1 MAMSEAASQSMADRG
16 ENRSRQP
23 QSSAF
28 RDFIGSGWGP
38 RPSELPERERVA
50 DFLRDRT
57 LKAGAPFPGERLVV
71 PAGPYKV
78 RSNDC
83 DYRFRAHSA
92 FAHLSGLGGE
102 KEPDTVLVL
111 EPNEDGTHTP
121 LLFFKPRASRSSKE
135 FYADARY
142 GEFWVGARPSLEELS
157 AQTGLETRHIDTLRD
172 VLAKDAGTV
181 QLRIVRGVD
190 ANVEAM
196 VNEVRTQAGLPAG
209 EEAREDD
216 ERFEERLS
224 EIRLTK
230 DAFELDEMI
239 RAVEVTKAGFE
250 DIIRVLPRAVGH
262 RRGER
267 VIEGAFRAV
276 AREEGNGEGY
286 ETIAASGN
294 HANTLHWIDND
305 GEVREGDLVL
315 VDAGVEVDSL
325 YTADIT
331 RTLPVNGRFTEV
343 QARVYQAVLDA
354 CEAALARAGEPGCRF
369 KDVHDAAMKVI
380 AARLHEWGILPVT
393 PEESLSPEGQ
403 QHRRWMPHGTSH
415 HLGLDV
421 HDCAKA
427 RAELYQG
434 AAGAG
439 HGLHD
444 RAGPVLPRRRPA
456 DPRGIP
462 GHRRAHRRRRRRER
476 RRHRHAHLRGHPA
489 HDRGCRGVDRA
500 RSVPLRAAKTLRLRL
515 GLVLFG
521 GRGRGVLVSG
531 RRTFGADCCRGR
543 GLGRAHGSVGL
554 DGRGLGRLATTGH
567 LPVLGR
573 CTEAGATIGEETDG
587 ILLGAHLLRT
597 RAHDARA
604 VAGSAL
610 QDLIGAVNVGRG
622 QDRVALRDN
631 LLRGHEVAAA
641 SANDEGQGGQSHT
654 DQGANDDAAD
664 DPRTRSAR
672 ALSGGHEH
680 ATQGSPQAA
689 AGGAREGRASDRQ
702 ASFDAFDEVQV
713 GADNRNRGN
722 IEASIRQEVDTGT
735 GLRVG
740 LVRGDLGA
748 CGHLRVHH
756 DSHFFSFVPGLG
768 GMERIVHAAT
778 GSSVRICGHQPKMEE

>member
-1 MAMSEAASQSMADRG
+1 MSEEATQSMADRG
-16 ENRSRQP
+16 DNRSRQP

-38 RPSELPERERVA
+38 RPTELPARERVA
-50 DFLRDRT
+50 DFLNDRT

-111 EPNEDGTHTP
+111 EPNDDGTHTP

-172 VLAKDAGTV
+172 ALAKDAGTV

-196 VNEVRTQAGLPAG
+196 VNEVRSQAGLPVG

-216 ERFEERLS
+216 ERLEERLS

-230 DAFELDEMI
+230 DAFELEEMV

-250 DIIRVLPRAVGH
+250 DIIRILPRAVGH

-331 RTLPVNGRFTEV
+331 RTLPVN
-343 QARVYQAVLDA
+343 
-354 CEAALARAGEPGCRF
+354 
-369 KDVHDAAMKVI
+369 
-380 AARLHEWGILPVT
+380 
-393 PEESLSPEGQ
+393 
-403 QHRRWMPHGTSH
+403 
-415 HLGLDV
+415 
-421 HDCAKA
+421 
-427 RAELYQG
+427 
-434 AAGAG
+434 
-439 HGLHD
+439 
-444 RAGPVLPRRRPA
+444 
-456 DPRGIP
+456 
-462 GHRRAHRRRRRRER
+462 
-476 RRHRHAHLRGHPA
+476 
-489 HDRGCRGVDRA
+489 
-500 RSVPLRAAKTLRLRL
+500 
-515 GLVLFG
+515 
-521 GRGRGVLVSG
+521 
-531 RRTFGADCCRGR
+531 
-543 GLGRAHGSVGL
+543 
-554 DGRGLGRLATTGH
+554 
-567 LPVLGR
+567 
-573 CTEAGATIGEETDG
+573 
-587 ILLGAHLLRT
+587 
-597 RAHDARA
+597 
-604 VAGSAL
+604 
-610 QDLIGAVNVGRG
+610 
-622 QDRVALRDN
+622 
-631 LLRGHEVAAA
+631 
-641 SANDEGQGGQSHT
+641 
-654 DQGANDDAAD
+654 
-664 DPRTRSAR
+664 
-672 ALSGGHEH
+672 
-680 ATQGSPQAA
+680 
-689 AGGAREGRASDRQ
+689 
-702 ASFDAFDEVQV
+702 
-713 GADNRNRGN
+713 
-722 IEASIRQEVDTGT
+722 
-735 GLRVG
+735 
-740 LVRGDLGA
+740 
-748 CGHLRVHH
+748 
-756 DSHFFSFVPGLG
+756 
-768 GMERIVHAAT
+768 
-778 GSSVRICGHQPKMEE
+778 

>member
-1 MAMSEAASQSMADRG
+1 MSEEETQSMAERG
-16 ENRSRQP
+16 ESRSRQP

-28 RDFIGSGWGP
+28 REFIGSGWGP

-50 DFLRDRT
+50 DFLNART

-92 FAHLSGLGGE
+92 FAHLTGLGAE

-111 EPNEDGTHTP
+111 EPNEDGTHTA

-196 VNEVRTQAGLPAG
+196 VNEVRTQAGLPAS

-216 ERFEERLS
+216 ERFEEHLS
-224 EIRLTK
+224 EIRLIK

-239 RAVEVTKAGFE
+239 RAVAVTKAGFE

-267 VIEGAFRAV
+267 VIEGAFAAV

-305 GEVREGDLVL
+305 GTVREGDLVL

-354 CEAALARAGEPGCRF
+354 CEAALARANEPGCRF

-380 AARLHEWGILPVT
+380 AARLYEWGILPVT
-393 PEESLSPEGQ
+393 PDESLAPEGQ

-421 HDCAKA
+421 HDCAQAK
-427 RAELYQG
+427 AELYMWAELEPG
-434 AAGAG
+434 MVFTIEPALYFKEEDLSIPEEYRGIGIRLEDDVLCTEDGNVNMSAA
-439 HGLHD
+439 
-444 RAGPVLPRRRPA
+444 LPRTVE
-456 DPRGIP
+456 GI
-462 GHRRAHRRRRRRER
+462 EEWM
-476 RRHRHAHLRGHPA
+476 
-489 HDRGCRGVDRA
+489 
-500 RSVPLRAAKTLRLRL
+500 AK
-515 GLVLFG
+515 
-521 GRGRGVLVSG
+521 
-531 RRTFGADCCRGR
+531 
-543 GLGRAHGSVGL
+543 
-554 DGRGLGRLATTGH
+554 LA
-567 LPVLGR
+567 
-573 CTEAGATIGEETDG
+573 
-587 ILLGAHLLRT
+587 
-597 RAHDARA
+597 
-604 VAGSAL
+604 
-610 QDLIGAVNVGRG
+610 
-622 QDRVALRDN
+622 
-631 LLRGHEVAAA
+631 
-641 SANDEGQGGQSHT
+641 
-654 DQGANDDAAD
+654 
-664 DPRTRSAR
+664 
-672 ALSGGHEH
+672 
-680 ATQGSPQAA
+680 
-689 AGGAREGRASDRQ
+689 
-702 ASFDAFDEVQV
+702 
-713 GADNRNRGN
+713 
-722 IEASIRQEVDTGT
+722 
-735 GLRVG
+735 
-740 LVRGDLGA
+740 
-748 CGHLRVHH
+748 
-756 DSHFFSFVPGLG
+756 
-768 GMERIVHAAT
+768 
-778 GSSVRICGHQPKMEE
+778 K

>member
-1 MAMSEAASQSMADRG
+1 M
-16 ENRSRQP
+16 
-23 QSSAF
+23 
-28 RDFIGSGWGP
+28 
-38 RPSELPERERVA
+38 
-50 DFLRDRT
+50 
-57 LKAGAPFPGERLVV
+57 

-92 FAHLSGLGGE
+92 FAHLSGLGAE

-121 LLFFKPRASRSSKE
+121 LLFFKPRAPRSSKE

-196 VNEVRTQAGLPAG
+196 VNEVRTQASLPAG
-209 EEAREDD
+209 EDARKEDEAL
-216 ERFEERLS
+216 EEHLS
-224 EIRLTK
+224 EIRLIK
-230 DAFELDEMI
+230 DAFELEEMI

-354 CEAALARAGEPGCRF
+354 CEAALARANEPGCRF

-380 AARLHEWGILPVT
+380 AARLYEWGILPVT

-403 QHRRWMPHGTSH
+403 QHRR
-415 HLGLDV
+415 GLDV

-434 AAGAG
+434 ALLEPGMVFTIEP
-439 HGLHD
+439 GLYF
-444 RAGPVLPRRRPA
+444 RADDLLIPEEY
-456 DPRGIP
+456 RGI
-462 GHRRAHRRRRRRER
+462 
-476 RRHRHAHLRGHPA
+476 
-489 HDRGCRGVDRA
+489 GVRIEDD
-500 RSVPLRAAKTLRLRL
+500 V
-515 GLVLFG
+515 V
-521 GRGRGVLVSG
+521 VN
-531 RRTFGADCCRGR
+531 ADGT
-543 GLGRAHGSVGL
+543 V
-554 DGRGLGRLATTGH
+554 
-567 LPVLGR
+567 
-573 CTEAGATIGEETDG
+573 
-587 ILLGAHLLRT
+587 T
-597 RAHDARA
+597 RISED
-604 VAGSAL
+604 
-610 QDLIGAVNVGRG
+610 I
-622 QDRVALRDN
+622 
-631 LLRGHEVAAA
+631 
-641 SANDEGQGGQSHT
+641 
-654 DQGANDDAAD
+654 
-664 DPRTRSAR
+664 PRTIADVEEWIAR
-672 ALSGGHEH
+672 
-680 ATQGSPQAA
+680 
-689 AGGAREGRASDRQ
+689 
-702 ASFDAFDEVQV
+702 VQS
-713 GADNRNRGN
+713 R
-722 IEASIRQEVDTGT
+722 
-735 GLRVG
+735 
-740 LVRGDLGA
+740 
-748 CGHLRVHH
+748 
-756 DSHFFSFVPGLG
+756 
-768 GMERIVHAAT
+768 
-778 GSSVRICGHQPKMEE
+778 

>member
-1 MAMSEAASQSMADRG
+1 MAMSEEASQSMADRG
-16 ENRSRQP
+16 ETRSRQP

-50 DFLRDRT
+50 DFLHNRT

-196 VNEVRTQAGLPAG
+196 VNEVRAQASLPAG
-209 EEAREDD
+209 EDARKEDEAL
-216 ERFEERLS
+216 EEHLS
-224 EIRLTK
+224 EIRLIK

-305 GEVREGDLVL
+305 GPVNDGDLVL

-331 RTLPVNGRFTEV
+331 RTLPVNGTFSPT
-343 QARVYQAVLDA
+343 QAKVYQAVLDA
-354 CEAALARAGEPGCRF
+354 CEAALERANQPGTRF
-369 KDVHDAAMKVI
+369 RDVHDAAMKVI
-380 AARLHEWGILPVT
+380 AGRLEEWGLLPVSA
-393 PEESLSPEGQ
+393 EESLSPEGQ

-421 HDCAKA
+421 HDCAQA
-427 RAELYQG
+427 RREMYQDAFLQPGMCFTIEPGLYF
-434 AAGAG
+434 
-439 HGLHD
+439 
-444 RAGPVLPRRRPA
+444 RADDMAIPEEF
-456 DPRGIP
+456 RGI
-462 GHRRAHRRRRRRER
+462 
-476 RRHRHAHLRGHPA
+476 
-489 HDRGCRGVDRA
+489 GVRIEDD
-500 RSVPLRAAKTLRLRL
+500 
-515 GLVLFG
+515 
-521 GRGRGVLVSG
+521 VLVNADGSVT
-531 RRTFGADCCRGR
+531 RISEDIPRTIADVEAWIASAQ
-543 GLGRAHGSVGL
+543 GRA
-554 DGRGLGRLATTGH
+554 
-567 LPVLGR
+567 
-573 CTEAGATIGEETDG
+573 
-587 ILLGAHLLRT
+587 
-597 RAHDARA
+597 
-604 VAGSAL
+604 
-610 QDLIGAVNVGRG
+610 
-622 QDRVALRDN
+622 
-631 LLRGHEVAAA
+631 
-641 SANDEGQGGQSHT
+641 
-654 DQGANDDAAD
+654 
-664 DPRTRSAR
+664 
-672 ALSGGHEH
+672 
-680 ATQGSPQAA
+680 
-689 AGGAREGRASDRQ
+689 
-702 ASFDAFDEVQV
+702 
-713 GADNRNRGN
+713 
-722 IEASIRQEVDTGT
+722 
-735 GLRVG
+735 
-740 LVRGDLGA
+740 
-748 CGHLRVHH
+748 
-756 DSHFFSFVPGLG
+756 
-768 GMERIVHAAT
+768 
-778 GSSVRICGHQPKMEE
+778 

>member
-1 MAMSEAASQSMADRG
+1 MTENNEKSTEAQKTDH
-16 ENRSRQP
+16 RSTP
-23 QSSAF
+23 KASAF
-28 RDFIGSGWGP
+28 TEFIAANWAPAEDDGYT
-38 RPSELPERERVA
+38 REPVA
-50 DFLRDRT
+50 DYAAERRAKIS
-57 LKAGAPFPGERLVV
+57 KAFPGERLVL
-71 PAGPYKV
+71 PAGPLKV

-190 ANVEAM
+190 GHVEAM

-224 EIRLTK
+224 EIRLIK
-230 DAFELDEMI
+230 DAFELDELI

-267 VIEGAFRAV
+267 VIEGAFAAV

-354 CEAALARAGEPGCRF
+354 CEAALARANEPGCRF
-369 KDVHDAAMKVI
+369 KDVHDAAMEVI
-380 AARLHEWGILPVT
+380 ATRLHEWGILPVT
-393 PEESLSPEGQ
+393 PEESLATTGQ

-434 AAGAG
+434 ALLEPGMVFTIEP
-439 HGLHD
+439 GLYF
-444 RAGPVLPRRRPA
+444 RADDLLIPEEY
-456 DPRGIP
+456 RGI
-462 GHRRAHRRRRRRER
+462 
-476 RRHRHAHLRGHPA
+476 
-489 HDRGCRGVDRA
+489 GVRIEDD
-500 RSVPLRAAKTLRLRL
+500 V
-515 GLVLFG
+515 V
-521 GRGRGVLVSG
+521 VN
-531 RRTFGADCCRGR
+531 ADGT
-543 GLGRAHGSVGL
+543 V
-554 DGRGLGRLATTGH
+554 
-567 LPVLGR
+567 
-573 CTEAGATIGEETDG
+573 
-587 ILLGAHLLRT
+587 T
-597 RAHDARA
+597 RISED
-604 VAGSAL
+604 
-610 QDLIGAVNVGRG
+610 I
-622 QDRVALRDN
+622 
-631 LLRGHEVAAA
+631 
-641 SANDEGQGGQSHT
+641 
-654 DQGANDDAAD
+654 
-664 DPRTRSAR
+664 PRTIADVEEWIAR
-672 ALSGGHEH
+672 I
-680 ATQGSPQAA
+680 QG
-689 AGGAREGRASDRQ
+689 R
-702 ASFDAFDEVQV
+702 
-713 GADNRNRGN
+713 
-722 IEASIRQEVDTGT
+722 
-735 GLRVG
+735 
-740 LVRGDLGA
+740 
-748 CGHLRVHH
+748 
-756 DSHFFSFVPGLG
+756 
-768 GMERIVHAAT
+768 
-778 GSSVRICGHQPKMEE
+778 

>member
-1 MAMSEAASQSMADRG
+1 MTMSEEASQSMADRG

-38 RPSELPERERVA
+38 RPSALPERERVA
-50 DFLRDRT
+50 DFLHDRT

-78 RSNDC
+78 RSNAC

-190 ANVEAM
+190 GHVEAM
-196 VNEVRTQAGLPAG
+196 VNEVRTQASLPAG
-209 EEAREDD
+209 EDARKEDEAL
-216 ERFEERLS
+216 EEHLS
-224 EIRLTK
+224 EIRLIK

-305 GEVREGDLVL
+305 GTVREGDLVL

-331 RTLPVNGRFTEV
+331 RTLPVNGRFT
-343 QARVYQAVLDA
+343 
-354 CEAALARAGEPGCRF
+354 
-369 KDVHDAAMKVI
+369 DAAMKVI
-380 AARLHEWGILPVT
+380 ADRLYEWGILPVP

-434 AAGAG
+434 ALLEPGMVFTIEP
-439 HGLHD
+439 GLYF
-444 RAGPVLPRRRPA
+444 RADDLLIPEEY
-456 DPRGIP
+456 RGI
-462 GHRRAHRRRRRRER
+462 
-476 RRHRHAHLRGHPA
+476 
-489 HDRGCRGVDRA
+489 GVRIEDD
-500 RSVPLRAAKTLRLRL
+500 V
-515 GLVLFG
+515 V
-521 GRGRGVLVSG
+521 VN
-531 RRTFGADCCRGR
+531 ADGT
-543 GLGRAHGSVGL
+543 V
-554 DGRGLGRLATTGH
+554 
-567 LPVLGR
+567 
-573 CTEAGATIGEETDG
+573 
-587 ILLGAHLLRT
+587 T
-597 RAHDARA
+597 RISED
-604 VAGSAL
+604 
-610 QDLIGAVNVGRG
+610 I
-622 QDRVALRDN
+622 
-631 LLRGHEVAAA
+631 
-641 SANDEGQGGQSHT
+641 
-654 DQGANDDAAD
+654 
-664 DPRTRSAR
+664 PRTIADV
-672 ALSGGHEH
+672 E
-680 ATQGSPQAA
+680 
-689 AGGAREGRASDRQ
+689 EWIAS
-702 ASFDAFDEVQV
+702 VQS
-713 GADNRNRGN
+713 R
-722 IEASIRQEVDTGT
+722 
-735 GLRVG
+735 
-740 LVRGDLGA
+740 
-748 CGHLRVHH
+748 
-756 DSHFFSFVPGLG
+756 
-768 GMERIVHAAT
+768 
-778 GSSVRICGHQPKMEE
+778 

>member
-1 MAMSEAASQSMADRG
+1 MSEEASQSMADRG
-16 ENRSRQP
+16 QNRSRQP

-28 RDFIGSGWGP
+28 RDFIGTGWGP

-50 DFLRDRT
+50 DFLTDRA

-111 EPNEDGTHTP
+111 DPNEDGSHTP

-181 QLRIVRGVD
+181 QLRVVRGVD

-196 VNEVRTQAGLPAG
+196 VNEVRAQASLPAG
-209 EEAREDD
+209 EDARKEDEAL
-216 ERFEERLS
+216 EEHLS
-224 EIRLTK
+224 EIRLIK

-325 YTADIT
+325 YTADVT
-331 RTLPVNGRFTEV
+331 RTIPVDGRFTEA
-343 QARVYQAVLDA
+343 QRRIYQAVLDA
-354 CEAALARAGEPGCRF
+354 ADAAFARAGTPGCRF
-369 KDVHDAAMKVI
+369 KDVHAAAMEVI
-380 AARLHEWGILPVT
+380 AARLEEWGMLPEGVSAAD
-393 PEESLSPEGQ
+393 SLAPEGQ
-403 QHRRWMPHGTSH
+403 YHRRWMVHGTSH

-421 HDCAKA
+421 HDCAQA
-427 RAELYQG
+427 RREMYMDAELRPG
-434 AAGAG
+434 MCFTIEP
-439 HGLHD
+439 GLYFRED
-444 RAGPVLPRRRPA
+444 DLLVPEEMRGTGVRIEDDVVVREDGSVERLTQDVPRTVEEVEA
-456 DPRGIP
+456 W
-462 GHRRAHRRRRRRER
+462 
-476 RRHRHAHLRGHPA
+476 
-489 HDRGCRGVDRA
+489 
-500 RSVPLRAAKTLRLRL
+500 
-515 GLVLFG
+515 
-521 GRGRGVLVSG
+521 VSG
-531 RRTFGADCCRGR
+531 
-543 GLGRAHGSVGL
+543 
-554 DGRGLGRLATTGH
+554 
-567 LPVLGR
+567 
-573 CTEAGATIGEETDG
+573 
-587 ILLGAHLLRT
+587 
-597 RAHDARA
+597 
-604 VAGSAL
+604 
-610 QDLIGAVNVGRG
+610 LIA
-622 QDRVALRDN
+622 
-631 LLRGHEVAAA
+631 
-641 SANDEGQGGQSHT
+641 
-654 DQGANDDAAD
+654 
-664 DPRTRSAR
+664 
-672 ALSGGHEH
+672 
-680 ATQGSPQAA
+680 
-689 AGGAREGRASDRQ
+689 
-702 ASFDAFDEVQV
+702 
-713 GADNRNRGN
+713 
-722 IEASIRQEVDTGT
+722 
-735 GLRVG
+735 
-740 LVRGDLGA
+740 
-748 CGHLRVHH
+748 
-756 DSHFFSFVPGLG
+756 
-768 GMERIVHAAT
+768 
-778 GSSVRICGHQPKMEE
+778 